1 MGIQEISSLFDTLY
15 NNINNNQAPGLNEWE
30 KSVFLTK
37 AQDEILKNYFNPKS
51 NKNQEGFD
59 DVPKRQI
66 DFSSITEK
74 AAYDKVKKAGVYD
87 GDPQDIDPLES
98 DTIDPRAFVFPFPED
113 VYFIINETLVF
124 NEYSDAGALKEPN
137 PLKTLQV
144 MPLKNSEYTRLM
156 SRPYKAPLKNQAW
169 RLIDHKPT
177 EWILGGNSDT
187 LPMRA
192 EIILTPSDAKL
203 LANNIKAMGDTEPR
217 DQYTIE
223 GKYIIRYIRVPYPI
237 ILEDFDA
244 AGYEDLE
251 IRGRNKPKD
260 IANDIACELDPA
272 IHEEIVQRAVELA
285 KIAWQ
290 GDLQAS
296 LTAGQRSE

>member
-74 AAYDKVKKAGVYD
+74 AAYDKVRKVGVY
-87 GDPQDIDPLES
+87 GADPLGS
-98 DTIDPRAFVFPFPED
+98 DTIDPRSFVFPFPED
-113 VYFIINETLVF
+113 VYFIINETLAF
-124 NEYSDAGALKEPN
+124 NEYSDDEVKGV
-137 PLKTLQV
+137 LKTLQV
-144 MPLKNSEYTRLM
+144 IPLKNSEYTRLM
-156 SRPYKAPLKNQAW
+156 SRPYKSPLKNQVW
-169 RLIDHKPT
+169 RLIDHKPVV
-177 EWILGGNSDT
+177 WSDAVDAPT
-187 LPMRA
+187 VPVRA
-192 EIILTPSDAKL
+192 ELILTPSDAKL
-203 LANNIKAMGDTEPR
+203 LTNNIKYVQNDEQR
-217 DQYTIE
+217 EIYNID

-237 ILEDFDA
+237 ILEDFGT
-244 AGYEDLE
+244 AGYPDLK
-251 IRGRNKPKD
+251 IRGRNAPKD
-260 IANDIACELDPA
+260 AANDIACELDPA